1 MVWFRALVGAQK
13 LVHILSWAYGVVP
26 ATEHFVGNEVEL
38 THFRVWDLDSGFVVL
53 WDEVGADG
61 EAGFRFGGTDEL
73 EDLVDIG
80 EWFAGPVFADL
91 AEQAVLD
98 GIPLGSARR
107 IVADGNDETEGSAD
121 CVLKRFPPDA
131 GARAVTSAAVGQ
143 DE

>member
-1 MVWFRALVGAQK
+1 
-13 LVHILSWAYGVVP
+13 
-26 ATEHFVGNEVEL
+26 VGNEVEL

-53 WDEVGADG
+53 WDEVGADR
-61 EAGFRFGGTDEL
+61 EAGFRFGGTDKI
-73 EDLVDIG
+73 EDLVDVG
-80 EWFAGPVFADL
+80 EEFASPVFADL